1 MTCLGSSRRTSSTGS
16 LGRRRDASRVPFRA
30 GFVGDAPRLCLGET
44 RLRTSPMSVR
54 VYLTQQERTATGCRC
69 LCGRRKSTFVKGGRR
84 GAGTSAGGVYLTQQ
98 GRTVTRCR
106 CLSGRRK
113 STFVKGGRREAG
125 ASAGTRESTS
135 AWGGHRGCCTFEV
148 IDTGGLVPPRR
159 RESTFV
165 DGGRRWGWCLCAR
178 TKVHLYLGW
187 ASLLAPGH
195 RYLVWLAWTLTRRRA
210 LDRPLLGAGNTGAV
224 SPR

>member
-1 MTCLGSSRRTSSTGS
+1 
-16 LGRRRDASRVPFRA
+16 
-30 GFVGDAPRLCLGET
+30 
-44 RLRTSPMSVR
+44 MSVR

-84 GAGTSAGGVYLTQQ
+84 GAGASAGGVYLTQQ
-98 GRTVTRCR
+98 GMTVTRCR

-113 STFVKGGRREAG
+113 STFVKGGRRDAG

-148 IDTGGLVPPRR
+148 IDTGELVPPRR

-187 ASLLAPGH
+187 ASLLALGH

-210 LDRPLLGAGNTGAV
+210 LDRPLLGAGIAGAV